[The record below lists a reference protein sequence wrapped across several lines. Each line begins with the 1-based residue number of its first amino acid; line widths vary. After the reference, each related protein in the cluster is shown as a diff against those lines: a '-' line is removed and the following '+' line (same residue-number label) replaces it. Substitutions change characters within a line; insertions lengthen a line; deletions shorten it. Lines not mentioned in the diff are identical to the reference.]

1 VRTASRAELVRAYRD
16 LVLLDRDDAS
26 CGIVDEIE
34 TEEVEPGI
42 WQLRALLVGPG
53 VWASRRPHWLTRLLP
68 GKRVARI
75 DAADVAS
82 ATSAVRLL
90 KRADELGLA
99 PLECK
104 LLVAWRDLPPIDH

>member
-1 VRTASRAELVRAYRD
+1 MKQNPSGL
-16 LVLLDRDDAS
+16 
-26 CGIVDEIE
+26 EIQDP
-34 TEEVEPGI
+34 PG
-42 WQLRALLVGPG
+42 A
-53 VWASRRPHWLTRLLP
+53 APHWLTRLLP

-104 LLVAWRDLPPIDH
+104 LLVAWRNLPPIDH